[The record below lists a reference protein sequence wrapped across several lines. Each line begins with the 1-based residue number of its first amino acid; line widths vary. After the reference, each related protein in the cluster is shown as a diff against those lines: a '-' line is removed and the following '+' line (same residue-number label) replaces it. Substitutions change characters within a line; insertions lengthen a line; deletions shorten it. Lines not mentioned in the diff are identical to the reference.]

1 MITIEELARS
11 IEYTLLKPTVTKEMI
26 ELLCEEAKQY
36 QFASVA
42 VNPFWVSLCSKKLE
56 GSEVAVCTGI
66 GFPLGANTTEIKVVE
81 AKRAVMQGAKEV
93 DVVINIGKAKEGDW
107 SVVREDIAAVVA
119 AVKPAAVV
127 KIILEACYLTDD
139 EKIMASKAALE
150 SGADYVKT
158 STGFGSGGAT
168 IDDIRLMKSVVGNR
182 MKIKAAGGIRRLD
195 DAMAFLEAG
204 ADRIGTSNGV
214 SIVNEFKRRFK

>member
-56 GSEVAVCTGI
+56 GSEVVVCTGI
-66 GFPLGANTTEIKVVE
+66 GFPLGANTTEIKAAE

-107 SVVREDIAAVVA
+107 SAVREDIAAVVA

>member
-66 GFPLGANTTEIKVVE
+66 GFPLGANTTEIKAAE

-107 SVVREDIAAVVA
+107 SAVREDIAAVVA

>member
-66 GFPLGANTTEIKVVE
+66 GFPLGANTTEIKVEE

>member
-66 GFPLGANTTEIKVVE
+66 GFPLGANTTEIKVEE

-107 SVVREDIAAVVA
+107 SAVREDIAAVVA

>member
-66 GFPLGANTTEIKVVE
+66 GFPLGANTTEIKAAE